1 MSGGLTSL
9 ESAIRTCKVNTGNA
23 DRIQSDRFL
32 GFPDKKTCPPFLG
45 TDLTGRAVCP
55 DSFMTKSAGC
65 NTPED
70 RIYIENT
77 VSRPHYYEYINLSPR
92 GMLDDET
99 IEGFGFGQQESSFIR
114 EGYEGNGKMVTYGG
128 GACNSGGCGVGYGV
142 PKSWTYGRQEVAAAE
157 ADPSF
162 DDLPGDLRFNA
173 TQAGPF
179 NNMPLWAFS
188 VVPREY
194 GMPYSQLYGQ
204 NAEDQRL
211 KQALWARAE
220 IMGQD
225 PIVPGPSRY
234 GYRMMGDY

>member
-1 MSGGLTSL
+1 MGNGGNGNGGNGSCGLNNYR
-9 ESAIRTCKVNTGNA
+9 APVNLNGW
-23 DRIQSDRFL
+23 
-32 GFPDKKTCPPFLG
+32 P
-45 TDLTGRAVCP
+45 RA
-55 DSFMTKSAGC
+55 GYGIG
-65 NTPED
+65 PED
-70 RIYIENT
+70 I
-77 VSRPHYYEYINLSPR
+77 
-92 GMLDDET
+92 
-99 IEGFGFGQQESSFIR
+99 
-114 EGYEGNGKMVTYGG
+114 
-128 GACNSGGCGVGYGV
+128 
-142 PKSWTYGRQEVAAAE
+142 
-157 ADPSF
+157 

-173 TQAGPF
+173 TQPGPF

>member
-23 DRIQSDRFL
+23 DKIESDRFL

-45 TDLTGRAVCP
+45 TDLIGRSICP

-70 RIYIENT
+70 RIYVENT

-92 GMLDDET
+92 GLLDDAT
-99 IEGFGFGQQESSFIR
+99 IEGFGYGQQEAAYIR
-114 EGYEGNGKMVTYGG
+114 EGYDTLNNQS
-128 GACNSGGCGVGYGV
+128 CSNGGCGYPGSGFGLREGFRGYPPNVGV
-142 PKSWTYGRQEVAAAE
+142 F
-157 ADPSF
+157 D

-173 TQAGPF
+173 TQPGPF

-211 KQALWARAE
+211 KQALWARSK

-225 PIVPGPSRY
+225 PIIPGPSKF
-234 GYRMMGDY
+234 GYRLMGDY